1 MDRKEEREMTWT
13 LDPYKHKLDGRSY
26 SHRIGKPYYGSA
38 LKRVLNAVPPEDA
51 HDRDR
56 QMTWLIV
63 LIAVP
68 IAILLA
74 ALIVSR

>member
-1 MDRKEEREMTWT
+1 MTWIH
-13 LDPYKHKLDGRSY
+13 DPYKHKLDGRSY
-26 SHRIGKPYYGSA
+26 NNRIGKPFYGSA
-38 LKRVLNAVPPEDA
+38 LKRLLDATPPESSY
-51 HDRDR
+51 DRDR